1 MSVPFLDLKQLNAAY
16 APGIDAAYARVMASG
31 WYIAGQEL
39 DAFEREFADWC
50 EVAHCVGVGNGLD
63 ALVLILRALDI
74 GSGDEVLVPANTFI
88 ATWLAVSQVGAIPVP
103 VEPIE
108 GTYNLDPEAL
118 AAAITPRSRAVIPV
132 HLYGQPADMSRIEAI
147 AAEHGLKLIE
157 DAAQAHGARW
167 AGRRVGSFGD
177 AAAFSFYPGKNLGAL
192 GDGGAVTTRDAALAE
207 RIRLLRNYGSRIKYE
222 HEAAGI
228 NSRLDELQ
236 AAFLRAK
243 LPGLD
248 ADNAR
253 RRAIAAR
260 YTAGLQG
267 AGFVLP
273 AVAADAVPVWHLYVI
288 RHPERERLMA
298 HLRGRGIGVVI
309 HYPKPP
315 AAQGAYADRRFAA
328 TPLSD
333 RLHHE
338 VLSLPMS
345 PTLGYDQVDE
355 VIAAL
360 RDFR

>member
-1 MSVPFLDLKQLNAAY
+1 
-16 APGIDAAYARVMASG
+16 
-31 WYIAGQEL
+31 
-39 DAFEREFADWC
+39 
-50 EVAHCVGVGNGLD
+50 
-63 ALVLILRALDI
+63 
-74 GSGDEVLVPANTFI
+74 
-88 ATWLAVSQVGAIPVP
+88 
-103 VEPIE
+103 
-108 GTYNLDPEAL
+108 
-118 AAAITPRSRAVIPV
+118 
-132 HLYGQPADMSRIEAI
+132 MSRIEAI

-157 DAAQAHGARW
+157 DAAQAHGGRW

-273 AVAADAVPVWHLYVI
+273 TVAADAVPVWHLYVI

-315 AAQGAYADRRFAA
+315 AAQGAYADRRFVA

-345 PTLGYDQVDE
+345 PTLGDDQVDE